1 MRKDTG
7 GTGAVVDCSFDA
19 NNTAWFYCLNKRFV
33 LFLRPNDCLRYCME
47 IREAI
52 GLEKSEKTFKPW
64 MPKRAMFT
72 PDALEEDYGKEL
84 HERLQAQAIPIEI
97 LKNNRLVNL
106 RGKDERETYR
116 LAKTTLAV
124 VKAPPSQFKLQ
135 PIPPSADWQFHLAQ
149 GCPAHCHYCYL
160 AGSLSGPPV
169 IRVYANLPSILEN
182 LKGYLQPGKLT
193 TFEASC
199 YTDPLSLEHLTGG
212 LQKTISAFAGM
223 DHAQLRFVTKFTA
236 VEPLL
241 NVQHNRHTRAR
252 ISLNAT
258 EVAKRLEGGV
268 PNIAQR
274 IRALRQLSL
283 PIVEGGGGYPIGVVL
298 APIMPIPDWKEHY
311 TALLDAIA
319 EALSFT
325 STLPSSP
332 VPAVTFE
339 LITHRF
345 TEGSRN
351 LLQEWY
357 PNTSLDM
364 SEDVRSKKFNKFG
377 GTKYVYNKDLMS
389 ELKTFFYAEIKKRLP
404 SAVILYWT

>member
-1 MRKDTG
+1 
-7 GTGAVVDCSFDA
+7 
-19 NNTAWFYCLNKRFV
+19 
-33 LFLRPNDCLRYCME
+33 ME
-47 IREAI
+47 TYEVI

-64 MPKRAMFT
+64 IPKRVLFT
-72 PDALEEDYGKEL
+72 PDALEEDYGKEIYNRIQQHNL
-84 HERLQAQAIPIEI
+84 PIEV
-97 LKNNRLVNL
+97 LKSNRLTAL

-149 GCPAHCHYCYL
+149 GCPAHCQYCYL

-169 IRVYANLPSILEN
+169 IRVYANLPLILEN
-182 LKGYLQPGKLT
+182 LKNYTVPNKLT

-212 LQKTISAFAGM
+212 LQKTISFFANM
-223 DHAQLRFVTKFTA
+223 QHTQLRFVTKFTA

-241 NVQHNRHTRAR
+241 GIEHNGRTRSR
-252 ISLNAT
+252 ISINAP

-268 PNIAQR
+268 PKIAQR
-274 IRALRQLSL
+274 ITALRRLSMSKE
-283 PIVEGGGGYPIGVVL
+283 EGGGGYPIGVVL
-298 APIMPIPDWKEHY
+298 APIIPIVKWEEHY
-311 TALLDAIA
+311 SDLLNDLETALHDAPD
-319 EALSFT
+319 L
-325 STLPSSP
+325 
-332 VPAVTFE
+332 TFE

-345 TEGSRN
+345 TEGSRS

-364 SEDVRSKKFNKFG
+364 TDENRSKKFNKFG
-377 GTKYVYNKDLMS
+377 GTKYVYNKEVMM
-389 ELKTFFYAEIKKRLP
+389 ELKQFFYSEIPNRLP
-404 SAVILYWT
+404 QAKILYWT

>member
-1 MRKDTG
+1 MEVVE
-7 GTGAVVDCSFDA
+7 AV
-19 NNTAWFYCLNKRFV
+19 
-33 LFLRPNDCLRYCME
+33 
-47 IREAI
+47 
-52 GLEKSEKTFKPW
+52 GLERSEKEFKPW
-64 MPKRAMFT
+64 MPKRVMFT
-72 PDALEEDYGKEL
+72 PDALEEEYGQEIL
-84 HERLQAQAIPIEI
+84 ERIKSEGIPVEI
-97 LKNNRLVNL
+97 LKANRLTNL
-106 RGKDERETYR
+106 KGKDERETYR

-169 IRVYANLPSILEN
+169 IRVYANLPAVLEN
-182 LKGYLQPGKLT
+182 LKGYIQPGKLT

-212 LQKTISAFAGM
+212 LQKTISFFSGLA
-223 DHAQLRFVTKFTA
+223 DAQLRFVTKFTA
-236 VEPLL
+236 VAPLL
-241 NVQHNRHTRAR
+241 PVEHNGATRAR
-252 ISLNAT
+252 LSINAP

-274 IRALRQLSL
+274 IKALRKLAL
-283 PIVEGGGGYPIGVVL
+283 PKEDGGGGYPIGVVL
-298 APIMPIPDWKEHY
+298 APIIPVPDWREHY
-311 TALLDAIA
+311 SALLDELANA
-319 EALSFT
+319 FSFIPHSILAST
-325 STLPSSP
+325 S
-332 VPAVTFE
+332 VPPLTFE

-364 SEDVRSKKFNKFG
+364 SEEARSKKFNKFG
-377 GTKYVYNKDLMS
+377 GTKYVYNKDVMK
-389 ELKTFFYAEIKKRLP
+389 ELKEFFYTEIPKRLP
-404 SAVILYWT
+404 QAKILYWT

>member
-1 MRKDTG
+1 
-7 GTGAVVDCSFDA
+7 
-19 NNTAWFYCLNKRFV
+19 
-33 LFLRPNDCLRYCME
+33 
-47 IREAI
+47 
-52 GLEKSEKTFKPW
+52 
-64 MPKRAMFT
+64 MPKRVLFT
-72 PDALEEDYGKEL
+72 PDALDEEYGKEIYQRIQQ
-84 HERLQAQAIPIEI
+84 HNIPVEI
-97 LKNNRLVNL
+97 LKTNRLIRL

-182 LKGYLQPGKLT
+182 LKNYLVPGKLT
-193 TFEASC
+193 TYEASC

-212 LQKTISAFAGM
+212 LQKTISFFAALQN
-223 DHAQLRFVTKFTA
+223 AQLRFVTKFTA

-241 NVQHNRHTRAR
+241 AVQHNGHTRSR
-252 ISLNAT
+252 ISINAP
-258 EVAKRLEGGV
+258 EVARRLEGGV
-268 PNIAQR
+268 PNIAAR
-274 IRALRQLSL
+274 IRALRRLAL
-283 PIVEGGGGYPIGVVL
+283 PTGKGGGGYPVGVVL
-298 APIMPIPDWKEHY
+298 APIIPIEDWQVHY
-311 TALLDAIA
+311 TDLLNQLE
-319 EALSFT
+319 EALHEAPD
-325 STLPSSP
+325 L
-332 VPAVTFE
+332 TFE

-364 SEDVRSKKFNKFG
+364 SEKDRSRKFNKFG
-377 GTKYVYNKDLMS
+377 GAKFVYNKEVMK
-389 ELKTFFYAEIKKRLP
+389 ELKEFFYTGIQKRLP
-404 SAVILYWT
+404 GAEILYWT